1 MVDAVVQQAAAAPAA
16 AKEKP
21 KESVTNRQKAAGIM
35 IALGADHAAKIFKHM
50 KDDEVETLTLEVA
63 KMQKLDNERMDEIL
77 NEFYEMCLAQK
88 FIIEG
93 GIEYAKDALEKA
105 FGIQNARNVIDKVLM
120 SIGNRAFDFM
130 KKVDP
135 KQLYNFIQNE
145 HPQTIA
151 LILAHATKL
160 QASTV
165 LNLLSKEK
173 QVEVIERLARLDRT
187 SPDIIKEV
195 ESALQKRLA
204 SLAGADVGDLGGVKF
219 TAELLNNVDRT
230 SEKFIFDE
238 LGSRDRDLADE
249 IRKLMFVFEDI
260 MTLDHIAMQMLN
272 RNVEAIDIITALK
285 NAPEELQNQFF
296 SNMSRNQA
304 MRMRED
310 MEYLRTRAREVDEAK
325 QRIVAKVRELEDRGE
340 IVISRG
346 GEDEYV

>member
-1 MVDAVVQQAAAAPAA
+1 MAEAVKPINSKQKSAA
-16 AKEKP
+16 
-21 KESVTNRQKAAGIM
+21 VM
-35 IALGADHAAKIFKHM
+35 IALGADHAAKIYKHL
-50 KDDEVETLTLEVA
+50 KDEEIESLTLEVA
-63 KMQKLDNERMDEIL
+63 MMQKLDNEKMDEIL

-93 GIEYAKDALEKA
+93 GVDYAKDALEKA
-105 FGIQNARNVIDKVLM
+105 FGMQNARNVIDKVIM

-130 KKVDP
+130 KKVEP

-165 LNLLSKEK
+165 LNMLSNEK
-173 QVEVIERLARLDRT
+173 QVEVIERLAKMDRT

-195 ESALQKRLA
+195 ENSLQKRLA
-204 SLAGADVGDLGGVKF
+204 NITTSDVGDIGGVKF
-219 TAELLNNVDRT
+219 TAELMNNVDRN

-238 LGSRDRDLADE
+238 LGVRDKDLAEE

-260 MTLDHIAMQMLN
+260 MTLDALAMQILN
-272 RNVEAIDIITALK
+272 RNIETSDIITALK
-285 NAPEELQNQFF
+285 NATPELQDQFF
-296 SNMSRNQA
+296 SNMSKNQA
-304 MRMRED
+304 TRLRED
-310 MEYLRTRAREVDEAK
+310 MEYLRTRAREVEEAK

-340 IVISRG
+340 IVVSRG